1 MAEAESGSPET
12 ESKSLRDKEQWEAF
26 CDLFGWICANCGIT
40 WETLLDMSPLR
51 IKFLSRSIDKRR
63 AFDKLSIFDG
73 NAALINEKSLNQLNR
88 ELREANRT

>member
-1 MAEAESGSPET
+1 
-12 ESKSLRDKEQWEAF
+12 
-26 CDLFGWICANCGIT
+26 
-40 WETLLDMSPLR
+40 MSPLR